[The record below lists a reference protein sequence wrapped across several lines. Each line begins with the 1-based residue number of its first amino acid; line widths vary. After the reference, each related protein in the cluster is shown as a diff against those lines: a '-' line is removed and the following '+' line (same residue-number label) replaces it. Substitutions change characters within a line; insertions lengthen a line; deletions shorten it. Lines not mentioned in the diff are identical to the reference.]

1 MNVAEQDYR
10 IWKNEDFV
18 IEYTITSSLWDE
30 ILINDFYEKLNKILN
45 EIYEQTGL
53 VSHNSKILISIS
65 FSGDKKVME
74 LNNYFRKKKSATNVL
89 SFPSNYK
96 LNNTIFLGDI
106 IFSIETIIREAKRD
120 NKSLQNHLIHLFIHA
135 VLHLLGYDHKSDA
148 QAERM
153 ENLEI
158 AILKTLNINNPYD

>member
-18 IEYTITSSLWDE
+18 IEYTIASSLWDE
-30 ILINDFYEKLNKILN
+30 ILINDFHENLKKILD

-53 VSHNSKILISIS
+53 ISNNSKTLISIS

-74 LNNYFRKKKSATNVL
+74 LNNCFRKKKSATNVL

-96 LNNTIFLGDI
+96 FNNTLFLGDI

-120 NKSLQNHLIHLFIHA
+120 NKSLQNHLTHLFIHA
-135 VLHLLGYDHKSDA
+135 VLHLLGYDHDSDA

-158 AILKTLNINNPYD
+158 TILKTLNINNPYD